1 MNICYT
7 GYKRNF
13 NDHHLTKST
22 NDDVFNVA
30 YNVNKVTLI
39 YQIKVK
45 NNMIIDIT
53 VLVSV

>member
-7 GYKRNF
+7 GYRRNF
-13 NDHHLTKST
+13 NDNHLTKST